1 MKSYSVEGIIIKRSD
16 YGEADK
22 IITFFTPDRG
32 KFSLLARGVRKLTS
46 KRAGSLE
53 LFNRVKISAV
63 TGRGHLD
70 TLAEVSLCQSY
81 SPWRRHLG
89 RVNIAYQ
96 LCEVVDKLL
105 PDGQPHPNIYQIL
118 SLSLSRISGL
128 GEDWQNQLNTW
139 LVDILVDLGYW
150 PEDRKF
156 TGDPNS
162 FIESLI
168 NRSLNSHKILK
179 KLS

>member
-1 MKSYSVEGIIIKRSD
+1 MKSYSAQGIIIKRTNF
-16 YGEADK
+16 GEADK
-22 IITFFTPDRG
+22 IITLYSPDRG

-70 TLAEVSLCQSY
+70 TLTEVSLFQSY
-81 SPWRRHLG
+81 TPWRRHLG

-96 LCEVVDKLL
+96 LCEVIDKLL
-105 PDGQPHPNIYQIL
+105 PDSQSHPNIYQIL
-118 SLSLSRISGL
+118 SLSLSQISEL
-128 GEDWQNQLNTW
+128 DNNWQNELNNW
-139 LVDILVDLGYW
+139 LLKILIDLGYW
-150 PEDRKF
+150 PEEKKF
-156 TGDPNS
+156 TGDINK

-168 NRSLNSHKILK
+168 QRPLNSHKILK
-179 KLS
+179 MLS